1 MALNLSTLTSP
12 ATSGDVLAEALTTAD
27 FLEPCPVLKNLS
39 RGSNKGGDAEQAV
52 ALNQPKA
59 LPLIDGKGYLYLS
72 GVNGNYVS
80 FPSANLTGEHEVIVK
95 LHSSAGVNIAGHI
108 YEDAYQV
115 RSYGSYFRIQTTS
128 GFVNLGVG
136 NPNASISG
144 TKWVKITYVPD
155 NGTGNLEFAMYVS
168 DNGSSWTS
176 LGSGT
181 LPSFTLVPPA
191 NTTIS
196 SSASYLVKGAIFE
209 VIVKDGI
216 DGTVVTDVDFT
227 ATNVRHGD
235 TKFKCATGQT
245 VTINQAGKDP
255 ATIIRKPV
263 LRLDGVDDWYSG
275 LFDSAIAG
283 GRMFAAFTVLGNG
296 GESSGRVF
304 GTSTLVGADGGTDG
318 AIMLSQ
324 RVLTGESI
332 AYYEGGNKL
341 TRAGGFSGTHIHE
354 VLLSGSSHK
363 YLLDG
368 GSELTDSTPLSIA
381 PERFSIG
388 GNQSGITNSSIDL
401 EYLALFPASITDA
414 QADAVR
420 KYINN
425 RNNVFDLKDGFG
437 YYFYNPQDLS
447 SGAVASWNGRIVGS
461 DNGDTDKFATQG
473 TANDQPVGDGYVVT
487 FADNTDHLDIP
498 STTQV
503 GWQIVGTSL
512 GTFAYRVNNNAV
524 TELNLL
530 GNLGSASY
538 RQAGDLYGA
547 ILLPESATGA
557 DIQKARKLLIDRGAA
572 DGVTGSSLNSFW
584 YGRGDI
590 VEFRS
595 VDTASV
601 TNFSYAWRTCNSL
614 TSFPLIDTSSGTTFN
629 QTWFACT
636 SLTSFPLIDTSSG
649 TNFTQTWRDCNS
661 LTSFPLIDTS
671 SGANFTQTWYN
682 CTSLTSFPLIDTS
695 SGTIFNNTWQNCTSL
710 TSFPLIDTSSG
721 TIFNNAW
728 QNCTSLTSFPLIDT
742 SSGTNFTSAWLSSG
756 LTSFSTP
763 LPTATILSSAF
774 RYCSSLSNLNLAEI
788 PLVTHIDTAFQS
800 NSITSFNTKL
810 PKVEYAYAAWYSCA
824 ALTDFSADVFANW
837 NPSSISSGVFNGTWK
852 FCSLT
857 AQSVENIL
865 TSIDASGHFAT
876 TNKLAGGTPLGDAGI
891 DIDYN
896 GDPLTA
902 ATTAAI
908 TSLKSKGWGIFINNV
923 EQ

>member
-12 ATSGDVLAEALTTAD
+12 ATSGDVLAEVLTTAD
-27 FLEPCPVLKNLS
+27 FLEPVPILNNLA

-59 LPLIDGKGYLYLS
+59 LPLIDGKGYLYCS
-72 GVNGNYVS
+72 RVTGNYVS
-80 FPSANLTGEHEVIVK
+80 VPDAANLDGFGDFTLQVDVALSDWTPSAQNHLLSKYGSSVGILGYQLFANPNGKISLVVSFDGNTVIV
-95 LHSSAGVNIAGHI
+95 LSSDFHGFTDNQRVTLRVRREGTTLYFEADEGIGF
-108 YEDAYQV
+108 YEI
-115 RSYGSYFRIQTTS
+115 SNTPIS
-128 GFVNLGVG
+128 
-136 NPNASISG
+136 ASPLWSNEKPILISG
-144 TKWVKITYVPD
+144 WHPTVGQIDGRLNGVKIWNTATPD
-155 NGTGNLEFAMYVS
+155 VS
-168 DNGSSWTS
+168 D
-176 LGSGT
+176 
-181 LPSFTLVPPA
+181 PA
-191 NTTIS
+191 LDI
-196 SSASYLVKGAIFE
+196 
-209 VIVKDGI
+209 
-216 DGTVVTDVDFT
+216 DFT

-245 VTINQAGKDP
+245 VTINQSGNDP

-263 LRLDGVDDWYSG
+263 LRFDGVNSG
-275 LFDSAIAG
+275 LQGLFNQTIDG
-283 GRMFAAFTVLGNG
+283 GYMFAAFTVLGNG
-296 GESSGRVF
+296 GEAFGRVF
-304 GTSTLVGADGGTDG
+304 SVSTLVGSDLTTDG
-318 AIMLSQ
+318 AI
-324 RVLTGESI
+324 VLGQNNATGDSRSRL
-332 AYYEGGNKL
+332 EGFTTL
-341 TRAGGFSGTHIHE
+341 IRAGGFSGTHIHE
-354 VLLSGSSHK
+354 VLLSGSAHK

-368 GSELTDSTPLSIA
+368 GSEVTDTTALTIA

-388 GNQSGITNSSIDL
+388 SDQSGNSNAAIDL

-420 KYINN
+420 NFINN
-425 RNNVFDLKDGFG
+425 RNNVFDLKDVFG

-461 DNGDTDKFATQG
+461 YHGDTDKFATQA

-498 STTQV
+498 STTQA

-512 GTFAYRVNNNAV
+512 GTFAYRVNNTAV

-530 GNLGSASY
+530 GNLGGAAH
-538 RQAGDLYGA
+538 RKEGDLYGA

-572 DGVTGSSLNSFW
+572 DGVTGSSLYAFW

-601 TNFSYAWRTCNSL
+601 TNFQGAW
-614 TSFPLIDTSSGTTFN
+614 ID
-629 QTWFACT
+629 CT

-649 TNFTQTWRDCNS
+649 TIFVYAWYNCNS

-671 SGANFTQTWYN
+671 SGVNFYGAWYNCSSLTSFPLIDTSSGTDFTYAWYN

-695 SGTIFNNTWQNCTSL
+695 SGTYFGSAWFGCTSL
-710 TSFPLIDTSSG
+710 TSFPLINTSSG
-721 TIFNNAW
+721 TDFSYAWFNCN
-728 QNCTSLTSFPLIDT
+728 SLTSFPAGFFD
-742 SSGTNFTSAWLSSG
+742 S
-756 LTSFSTP
+756 
-763 LPTATILSSAF
+763 
-774 RYCSSLSNLNLAEI
+774 
-788 PLVTHIDTAFQS
+788 
-800 NSITSFNTKL
+800 
-810 PKVEYAYAAWYSCA
+810 
-824 ALTDFSADVFANW
+824 W
-837 NPSSISSGVFNGTWK
+837 NPSSISSGVFNAAWFVCT
-852 FCSLT
+852 SLT

-908 TSLKSKGWGIFINNV
+908 TSLKSKGWSIIVNGTTL
-923 EQ
+923 